1 MDQTRALDLSMRT
14 NKYCQICDDE
24 FYQMSLEVHIATVH
38 PNTNKQHI
46 CEICKKVFKAENLL
60 KVHFSAVHDSKN
72 KRPFVQNV
80 SCKDDIITCNICTE
94 KFKQVHKW
102 YLFKHVKT
110 FHEGHKYYKCESCGI
125 FFLKQEV

>member
-60 KVHFSAVHDSKN
+60 KVHFKSRSVS
-72 KRPFVQNV
+72 RSQNRFLNIQIFLLGWQY
-80 SCKDDIITCNICTE
+80 DIRRHI
-94 KFKQVHKW
+94 
-102 YLFKHVKT
+102 
-110 FHEGHKYYKCESCGI
+110 
-125 FFLKQEV
+125 